1 MNVELTQGS
10 FPFTWL
16 TFSKKDRI
24 LSLILCRR
32 LRFCCWQNT
41 GTLDLDTFRL
51 LWYHCTSVV
60 FKFVCYDWL
69 FLLLLM
75 VKIMFSLSINEW
87 PECLM
92 YFVFLFFFL
101 FDRFSLHWNL
111 EFSSFMTKVYFDTTM
126 ERSFQSTTENLMSS
140 KTDCLSLIFHSIQGK
155 SYYHLIGCI
164 FNQWNV

>member
-32 LRFCCWQNT
+32 LRFYCWQNT

-87 PECLM
+87 PECLI
-92 YFVFLFFFL
+92 YFVFLFCFFVWQVFLTLEPRIFKFHDQSIFRYHNGKKFSKYNREFDVFKDRL
-101 FDRFSLHWNL
+101 F
-111 EFSSFMTKVYFDTTM
+111 EFDISFYP
-126 ERSFQSTTENLMSS
+126 R
-140 KTDCLSLIFHSIQGK
+140 
-155 SYYHLIGCI
+155 
-164 FNQWNV
+164 

>member
-32 LRFCCWQNT
+32 LRFYCWQNT

-87 PECLM
+87 PECMM
-92 YFVFLFFFL
+92 YFVFWFSFFCLTGFPYTGTSN
-101 FDRFSLHWNL
+101 FQVSWPKYISIPQWKEVF
-111 EFSSFMTKVYFDTTM
+111 KVQQRIWCLQRQTVWVWYFI
-126 ERSFQSTTENLMSS
+126 LS
-140 KTDCLSLIFHSIQGK
+140 KVKAITI
-155 SYYHLIGCI
+155 
-164 FNQWNV
+164 